1 MFKLKQMK
9 INVFPKEA
17 SLLQDPTILHPT
29 FLLKQMKINVFPKK
43 ALLQDPTILYS
54 TFLLKQMK
62 INVFPK
68 EASLLQGPTILYPTF
83 LLEPMK
89 INVFPKKAP
98 LLPDSL
104 KRLKLTYQ
112 SLSCLINYF
121 FLRLQLTSVLTSLVV
136 VFKTK
141 GLWR

>member
-9 INVFPKEA
+9 INVIPKEA

-54 TFLLKQMK
+54 TFLL
-62 INVFPK
+62 
-68 EASLLQGPTILYPTF
+68 
-83 LLEPMK
+83 EPMK

-121 FLRLQLTSVLTSLVV
+121 FS
-136 VFKTK
+136 
-141 GLWR
+141 